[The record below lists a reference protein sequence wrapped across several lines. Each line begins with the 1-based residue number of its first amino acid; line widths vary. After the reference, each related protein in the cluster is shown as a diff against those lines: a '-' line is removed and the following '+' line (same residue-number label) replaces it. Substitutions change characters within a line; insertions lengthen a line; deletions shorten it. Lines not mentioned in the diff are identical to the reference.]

1 MEKKLDDHI
10 FITEENLGSYGFSC
24 FYYKDENPSEDF
36 LVREVVLAVGGK
48 TGNLIRK
55 LKIPKSLVIQ
65 LSQQLK
71 ITNNPNFQIRKD
83 STAINAIKLLS
94 ERAAWNQTESDLRAM
109 LAHGHDDVF
118 IASYDHE
125 KMSIPLGSGIS
136 LPLEDMCWIGMI
148 LVHPELRRQGI
159 ARSVMH
165 ACITH
170 ARKVQQKSII
180 GLDATPEG
188 KQVYDALGFKNSFLI
203 HRSLISTSLNHDI
216 ISRATQQFP
225 FDLSQVKDFL
235 EEKEYTERLQIVEL
249 LEKLPEAKNIMNI
262 RNGKVQGFVM
272 SRPGRLK
279 PFIGPLIA
287 NNPEI
292 AKALLM
298 EMLQYWRNRGF
309 EEVLMDIPDMHIH
322 PDAVFVNMTDLSNS
336 DLQQIPVHPVRSFV
350 RMYQLISKNEN
361 DDEAQMDHEVW
372 QDSVRS
378 YQLSLDFMNK
388 ERNIIVPM
396 MFGTA
401 GPEWS

>member
-1 MEKKLDDHI
+1 
-10 FITEENLGSYGFSC
+10 
-24 FYYKDENPSEDF
+24 
-36 LVREVVLAVGGK
+36 
-48 TGNLIRK
+48 
-55 LKIPKSLVIQ
+55 
-65 LSQQLK
+65 
-71 ITNNPNFQIRKD
+71 
-83 STAINAIKLLS
+83 
-94 ERAAWNQTESDLRAM
+94 
-109 LAHGHDDVF
+109 
-118 IASYDHE
+118 
-125 KMSIPLGSGIS
+125 
-136 LPLEDMCWIGMI
+136 
-148 LVHPELRRQGI
+148 
-159 ARSVMH
+159 
-165 ACITH
+165 
-170 ARKVQQKSII
+170 
-180 GLDATPEG
+180 
-188 KQVYDALGFKNSFLI
+188 VYDALGFKNSFI
-203 HRSLISTSLNHDI
+203 IQRSVISTGLNHDI

-249 LEKLPEAKNIMNI
+249 LEKLPEAKNIINI
-262 RNGKVQGFVM
+262 RNGKVQGFAM

-309 EEVLMDIPDMHIH
+309 EEVLMDIPDMHIR

-350 RMYQLISKNEN
+350 RMYQLISKNEE
-361 DDEAQMDHEVW
+361 DVDEAQCMDHEVW
-372 QDSVRS
+372 QHSVSS